1 MLFENRN
8 KPTKFWNCIKEMFPS
23 KESVPISVT
32 ISIDNVKNTENAN
45 SICTFFTNIAQ
56 NLKYE
61 TFKLRNFIWENPPTL
76 SKPTKNFTFSYVSRI
91 FVERELKSLKRRK
104 TAGCDDL
111 PPGILKDAAYALSS
125 PLTHLINLSLT
136 TGLVPNKWK
145 IAKVTPIQK
154 KGNTNDH
161 NNYRPI
167 SVRNTCSKILER
179 AVHKQLI
186 DHLETNDLLS
196 KTQFGYRKNRS
207 TELATILLS
216 DHIRKA
222 VEEGHLVGVLDV
234 DLSKAFDTLSHS
246 VLLEKLKSFGITG
259 DSHNWFT
266 DYLFNRKQFCV
277 VENCESKLL
286 NITCGVPRGSILEL
300 LLFLMFFNDFEKCLK
315 RSQFLNLCS

>member
-1 MLFENRN
+1 MLFKNRN
-8 KPTKFWNCIKEMFPS
+8 KPTKFWNCIKEIFPS

-32 ISIDNVKNTENAN
+32 TSIDNVKNTENVN

-61 TFKLRNFIWENPPTL
+61 TFKLREFIWEQPPTL
-76 SKPTKNFTFSYVSRI
+76 STPTKSFNFSYVSCI

-104 TAGCDDL
+104 AAGCHDL

-145 IAKVTPIQK
+145 IAKVTPIHK
-154 KGNTNDH
+154 KGNTNDY

-167 SVRNTCSKILER
+167 SVLNTCSKILER

-186 DHLETNDLLS
+186 DHLETNDLS

-207 TELATILLS
+207 TELPTILLS
-216 DHIRKA
+216 D
-222 VEEGHLVGVLDV
+222 
-234 DLSKAFDTLSHS
+234 
-246 VLLEKLKSFGITG
+246 
-259 DSHNWFT
+259 
-266 DYLFNRKQFCV
+266 
-277 VENCESKLL
+277 
-286 NITCGVPRGSILEL
+286 NI
-300 LLFLMFFNDFEKCLK
+300 
-315 RSQFLNLCS
+315 